1 MGKTLKEKSYRYL
14 IYASYFLY
22 IVSFLGISFIAPE
35 YHNLLT
41 EIIKI
46 YVCLLLIYNFNPF
59 GKKECTKLDRELAFS
74 AAWFLVFTTILGQS
88 AIYYTKH
95 FINKVKSKV

>member
-1 MGKTLKEKSYRYL
+1 MGKTLKEKGYRYL

-35 YHNLLT
+35 YHNLLI

-46 YVCLLLIYNFNPF
+46 YVCLLLIFKFNPF
-59 GKKECTKLDRELAFS
+59 GNKECTKLDRELAFS
-74 AAWFLVFTTILGQS
+74 AACFLILTTVLGQ
-88 AIYYTKH
+88 AAEYYTDN
-95 FINKVKSKV
+95 IVNKVKSKV